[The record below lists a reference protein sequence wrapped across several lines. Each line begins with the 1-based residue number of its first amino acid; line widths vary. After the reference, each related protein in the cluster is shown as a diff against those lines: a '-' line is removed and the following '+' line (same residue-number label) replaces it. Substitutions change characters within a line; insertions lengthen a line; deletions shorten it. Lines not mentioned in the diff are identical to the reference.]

1 MFSAASALRAKDKA
15 DIIFMIRI
23 ILFINFFFSMDIT
36 KPV

>member
-15 DIIFMIRI
+15 HIIFMIII
-23 ILFINFFFSMDIT
+23 ILFITFFSMDIT